1 MNVTI
6 RKNNIRVQDRTIEYA
21 EEKLSKLTRYMPN
34 ITSIHL
40 DLSRQNRR
48 KGGDLVVAQI
58 TVRHE
63 RGAIIRAEERDVY
76 DDEKSVLITLN
87 RAIDTMQ
94 TRINRFKGKRRS
106 KRERMYEKYRMTVEE
121 IGMAEDIPEEAFNDV
136 PEVDVEF
143 TEEEF
148 EVVRRKVI
156 EMPPMTEAEAIE
168 QMELLGHDFF
178 MFLNVET
185 RQINVTYKRDEGGY
199 GSLIP
204 ESQ

>member
-185 RQINVTYKRDEGGY
+185 RQINVTYKRDEGGDRK
-199 GSLIP
+199 SVV
-204 ESQ
+204 

>member
-185 RQINVTYKRDEGGY
+185 RQINVTYKRDEGRDRK
-199 GSLIP
+199 SVV
-204 ESQ
+204 

>member
-63 RGAIIRAEERDVY
+63 RGAIIRAEERDR
-76 DDEKSVLITLN
+76 KSV
-87 RAIDTMQ
+87 
-94 TRINRFKGKRRS
+94 
-106 KRERMYEKYRMTVEE
+106 V
-121 IGMAEDIPEEAFNDV
+121 
-136 PEVDVEF
+136 
-143 TEEEF
+143 
-148 EVVRRKVI
+148 
-156 EMPPMTEAEAIE
+156 
-168 QMELLGHDFF
+168 
-178 MFLNVET
+178 
-185 RQINVTYKRDEGGY
+185 
-199 GSLIP
+199 
-204 ESQ
+204 